1 MNHFPGMLK
10 LEFIVKSY
18 IIPLN
23 SDQECYL
30 LRTSSIKSF
39 RNVVLIIYI
48 NNSMC
53 RFVIDTW
60 SKLEH
65 VQLCSFVSLDLVM
78 ICLVPY

>member
-1 MNHFPGMLK
+1 MLK

-39 RNVVLIIYI
+39 RTHYIYQQQ
-48 NNSMC
+48 
-53 RFVIDTW
+53 
-60 SKLEH
+60 H
-65 VQLCSFVSLDLVM
+65 VS
-78 ICLVPY
+78 ICY

>member
-1 MNHFPGMLK
+1 MNHCPGMLK
-10 LEFIVKSY
+10 LEFILKSY

-65 VQLCSFVSLDLVM
+65 VQLCSFVSLL
-78 ICLVPY
+78 I